1 MSTTVAA
8 WLTSTASLGP
18 TVDVEGPNGSTN
30 FEMDTSNQTSFAGL
44 DLPLEGSLLSDL
56 LDIGYEAR
64 EVYLLNQP
72 LQCLTIV
79 VIICLGV
86 FFNVLVIHNICS
98 NDLKMRSV
106 NFLLIKN
113 LCIADLVGVCMVLPM
128 PLVVTAKGIWDFG
141 PAICTANSI
150 INITLWLQHIIMFGM
165 LKVDRVMA
173 SCLPIGKYPLL
184 SVEVVTVIIICT
196 WLFSISMAS
205 LVSFLFKTSY
215 EPAVVLCIPELPIE
229 FFLTVFSVYCLVL
242 FGMVTGYI
250 FVLIHLKK
258 KQAQITSQN
267 GVRVVDYK
275 ALERAALTSF
285 LITISHFLLYVPTMM
300 VIGLHGWFLHPIAI
314 LFCDMVVYSEF
325 LIHPVVLF
333 ITSTKLRG
341 EVKGTLKKMAKAT
354 LPWVWMIAGEAYWLY
369 KTWCPCRCTD
379 KNKDQFYNAVREH
392 QMEKKKM
399 GSRLSI
405 KVTGVEVKTLATTT
419 ASALD
424 LYLHADNILPDG
436 ESGRSYSSTDSCHED
451 GGNPHQ
457 VERLKIVAEV
467 ETFHSEVVR
476 QGRSI
481 SRESRDFSTWNT
493 PGFGEQPTT
502 GAMSSIETAADSE
515 SAEFNEAFT
524 AAVLVTPQTLGNKT
538 RPCTAPAGGER
549 TRAGRLYE
557 KRRSLHIP
565 LFSTLEVN
573 GHLPELGSQHSST
586 RSSQI
591 SNERR
596 YSNSDLED
604 MEDTPSSKLD
614 CFRRLAMMDEGG
626 LSSNLG
632 LLKKRR
638 SSISSEELQK
648 LILNQKIRGEQSA
661 INPELM
667 ALNIDGPSP
676 HQRSPA
682 QSVVQFPS
690 DVILVEEV
698 STKAKNEIFI

>member
-1 MSTTVAA
+1 
-8 WLTSTASLGP
+8 
-18 TVDVEGPNGSTN
+18 
-30 FEMDTSNQTSFAGL
+30 
-44 DLPLEGSLLSDL
+44 
-56 LDIGYEAR
+56 
-64 EVYLLNQP
+64 
-72 LQCLTIV
+72 
-79 VIICLGV
+79 
-86 FFNVLVIHNICS
+86 
-98 NDLKMRSV
+98 
-106 NFLLIKN
+106 
-113 LCIADLVGVCMVLPM
+113 
-128 PLVVTAKGIWDFG
+128 
-141 PAICTANSI
+141 
-150 INITLWLQHIIMFGM
+150 
-165 LKVDRVMA
+165 
-173 SCLPIGKYPLL
+173 
-184 SVEVVTVIIICT
+184 
-196 WLFSISMAS
+196 
-205 LVSFLFKTSY
+205 
-215 EPAVVLCIPELPIE
+215 
-229 FFLTVFSVYCLVL
+229 
-242 FGMVTGYI
+242 MVTGYI

-369 KTWCPCRCTD
+369 KTWCPCQCSD
-379 KNKDQFYNAVREH
+379 KNKDQFYDAVREH
-392 QMEKKKM
+392 QMDKKIE
-399 GSRLSI
+399 SRLSI
-405 KVTGVEVKTLATTT
+405 KVTGVESKTLATNT

-424 LYLHADNILPDG
+424 LYLHADTILPDG

-451 GGNPHQ
+451 ASSNQ
-457 VERLKIVAEV
+457 VERLKIVADV
-467 ETFHSEVVR
+467 ETFQSEVVR

-481 SRESRDFSTWNT
+481 SRESRDFTTWNT
-493 PGFGEQPTT
+493 PGFDQEEEEQQQLQRQQPTT
-502 GAMSSIETAADSE
+502 GALSPIVTPDPG
-515 SAEFNEAFT
+515 SAEFNEAFST
-524 AAVLVTPQTLGNKT
+524 AVLVTPQTFGNKT
-538 RPCTAPAGGER
+538 RPCTAPAGRER

-565 LFSTLEVN
+565 ISSTLELN
-573 GHLPELGSQHSST
+573 GHTPELGGSTQQSST

-604 MEDTPSSKLD
+604 MDETRPSSKLD
-614 CFRRLAMMDEGG
+614 CFRRIAMMDEAS
-626 LSSNLG
+626 LSSNLA

-648 LILNQKIRGEQSA
+648 LILNQKVQGEQNT
-661 INPELM
+661 NPELM

-698 STKAKNEIFI
+698 SPKAKNEIFI